1 MNDTGSMGELKSA
14 CSRGWAV
21 ITSLCRMYPKI
32 MRVIKTK
39 VTISFSTCADAI

>member
-1 MNDTGSMGELKSA
+1 MNDTGSMGETEIGMLQV
-14 CSRGWAV
+14 WVV

-39 VTISFSTCADAI
+39 VTISFSTCSDAI